1 MYLSRLKLN
10 PSARKTRELMI
21 SPYQLHQAIYHA
33 FPKDGAGRVL
43 YRIDENQRLGTISLL
58 VQSEKEP
65 DWQEA
70 KYLTLCLLDKAE
82 FHFFTPDLKRG
93 RTLFFRLRANPS
105 VKKQEDGKKNG
116 YRVGLIQEKDQL
128 AWLNRKSEK
137 GGFSIVSCR
146 IIPEGIAH
154 DDRSGAVSDKLRHF
168 SVCVE
173 GVLKV
178 TDETIFTET
187 VKNGIGSAKGFG
199 FGLLSLAPLKG

>member
-1 MYLSRLKLN
+1 LINS
-10 PSARKTRELMI
+10 
-21 SPYQLHQAIYHA
+21 YQLHQAIYHA

-65 DWQEA
+65 DWQKAE
-70 KYLTLCLLDKAE
+70 YLTLCLIDKAE
-82 FHFFTPDLKRG
+82 FHAFTPDLKSG

-105 VKKQEDGKKNG
+105 VKKQEEGKKNG
-116 YRVGLIQEKDQL
+116 YREGLIKEEDQL
-128 AWLNRKSEK
+128 AWLNRKAES
-137 GGFSIVSCR
+137 GGFSIISCH

-154 DDRSGAVSDKLRHF
+154 DDRSGAANDKLRHF
-168 SVCVE
+168 AVCFE

-178 TDETIFTET
+178 TDEPIFIET

-199 FGLLSLAPLKG
+199 FGLLSLAPLKD